1 MRSSSTEARAGAPLV
16 GRSGRRLR
24 LTLVGLL
31 AAGALA
37 APVLGTTGALY
48 SDRETAGFDVLPPT
62 PTTSPTEPAP
72 TGTPAAA
79 ETPTEPP
86 PSPTPT
92 PTRTE

>member
-62 PTTSPTEPAP
+62 ATTSPT
-72 TGTPAAA
+72 

-92 PTRTE
+92 E